1 MISSIR
7 WGILGAGK
15 IARKFASELPF
26 SKTGTL
32 VAIGSRTLE
41 SARQFASEFAEVS
54 VKAYGSYESLLA
66 DPQVDAVYIATPHPL
81 HARWAVAAAE
91 AKKHVLC
98 EKPLTMNHAEA
109 MTVLEAARRHGVFL
123 MEAFMYRCHPRTQR
137 IAGLIR
143 EGAIGPVKLIRAA
156 FSFAVPFSPS
166 GRLFSNDLGGGG
178 ILDLGC
184 YTTSI
189 ARWIAGVA
197 NGKPFEDPSEITGFA
212 LPVETGVDG
221 IAIANLKFP
230 SGILAQISCGVS
242 VQQEDT
248 LVVYGEKGKL
258 VVPAFWNPPGI
269 IEHHDYASGVIANLE
284 TDSFACKYGLEADA
298 VAEALPGTESHFVP
312 WADTLGNMRALDTWR
327 ASAGIV
333 HHIEQPESP
342 HQREKVLTPGRWDEI
357 SVAKIAG
364 LDLPVS
370 RIIMGMDN
378 QRTYVH
384 LAAMADDFVERGG
397 NAFDTAHQYAD
408 GLQETLLGHWIA
420 NRGIR
425 DRIAVTVKGA
435 HTPFCDPVNLRKQF
449 EISLGRL
456 QTDYA
461 DIYLMHR
468 DNPGIP
474 VDEFVDVLDELHRAG
489 QIRVYGGSNWS
500 LARLRE
506 ANEYAARNGREPFRV
521 VSNNLSLAR
530 MIDPVWRGCISARG
544 DEWRQWF
551 QETGAALFSWSSQAR
566 GYFAPNREAGSVTDA
581 EIARCWES
589 EDNQER
595 RRRAIELAAGK
606 GVSPLNIA
614 LAYVLNQPFAS
625 FALVGPRT
633 IEETRTILLGVKLHL
648 TPDKLAWLDLQ
659 S

>member
-1 MISSIR
+1 MTPFLR

-15 IARKFASELPF
+15 IARKFAAELPF
-26 SKTGTL
+26 SKTGRL

-41 SARQFASEFAEVS
+41 SARQFATEFANFDIRTH
-54 VKAYGSYESLLA
+54 GSYTSLLA
-66 DPQVDAVYIATPHPL
+66 DPDVDAVYIATPHPA
-81 HARWAVAAAE
+81 HAEWAVAAAE
-91 AKKHVLC
+91 AKKHILC

-109 MTVLEAARRHGVFL
+109 MTVIEAARRNKVFL

-137 IAGLIR
+137 IAHLIR
-143 EGAIGPVKLIRAA
+143 EGAIGSVKLVRVA
-156 FSFAVPFSPS
+156 FSFAVPPIPT
-166 GRLFSNDLGGGG
+166 GRLFANELGGGG

-189 ARWIAGVA
+189 ARLIAGVA
-197 NGKPFEDPSEITGFA
+197 AGKTFEEPDEVTGAA
-212 LPVETGVDG
+212 LPTETGVDG
-221 IAIANLKFP
+221 VAIANLKFA
-230 SGILAQISCGVS
+230 GGLLAQVSCGIS
-242 VQQEDT
+242 LRQEDT
-248 LVVYGEKGKL
+248 LVVYGETGKL
-258 VVPAFWNPPGI
+258 VVPGFWNPPGV
-269 IEHHDYASGVIANLE
+269 IEHHDYASDTVANLE
-284 TDSFACKYGLEADA
+284 TDAFVYKYGLEADA
-298 VAEALPGTESHFVP
+298 VAEALPEAESHFVP
-312 WADTLGNMRALDTWR
+312 WADTLGNMRVLDTWR
-327 ASAGIV
+327 ATAGII
-333 HHIEQPESP
+333 HQIEQPDSP
-342 HQREKVLTPGRWDEI
+342 HQRRTTLRPGRWDEV
-357 SVAKIAG
+357 SSGKITG

-370 RIIMGMDN
+370 RVILGVDN

-397 NAFDTAHQYAD
+397 NAFDTAHQYEE

-425 DRIAVTVKGA
+425 ERIALIVKGA
-435 HTPFCDPVNLRKQF
+435 HTPFCDPVNLQKQF
-449 EISLGRL
+449 QISLERL
-456 QTDYA
+456 RTDYA

-468 DNPGIP
+468 DNPEIP
-474 VDEFVDVLDELHRAG
+474 VGEFVDVLDELHRGG
-489 QIRVYGGSNWS
+489 QIQVFGGSNWS

-544 DEWRQWF
+544 DDWRQWF
-551 QETGAALFSWSSQAR
+551 QETGAALLSWSSQAR
-566 GYFAPNREAGSVTDA
+566 GYFAPDREAGSVTDA

-595 RRRAIELAAGK
+595 RRRAIEMAEKK

-614 LAYVLNQPFAS
+614 LAFVLSQPFS
-625 FALVGPRT
+625 TFALVGPRV
-633 IEETRTILLGVKLHL
+633 IEETRTILPGVKLAL
-648 TPDKLAWLDLQ
+648 TPSELAWLDLR